1 MITQT
6 EVVDYLKAVKVGELR
21 DLITTLEDTLGV
33 KASAP
38 QMFVPQTG
46 PDPVEAKTEFD
57 VILTG
62 YDESVPKAKMTVIKA
77 VRKLTGLGLKE
88 AKALVEAAPTAVQEG
103 LSKDAA
109 GELAAALTEASG
121 TVEVK

>member
-6 EVVDYLKAVKVGELR
+6 EVVDYLKGVKVGELR
-21 DLITTLEDTLGV
+21 NLITTLEDELGV

-57 VILTG
+57 VVLLG
-62 YDESVPKAKMTVIKA
+62 YDESVPKTKMSVIKA

-88 AKALVEAAPTAVQEG
+88 AKAAVEDAPYTIGEALTKEAA
-103 LSKDAA
+103 D
-109 GELAAALTEASG
+109 ELAASLREASG
-121 TVEVK
+121 TVEIR